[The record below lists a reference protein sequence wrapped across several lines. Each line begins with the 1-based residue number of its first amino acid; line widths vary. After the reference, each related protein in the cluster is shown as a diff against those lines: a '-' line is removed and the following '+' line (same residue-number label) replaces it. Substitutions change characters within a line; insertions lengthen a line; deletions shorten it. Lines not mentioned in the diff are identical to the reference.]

1 MALTLVQEVRLT
13 IGLIANAYDLLSDDE
28 ITHYLTKNNN
38 NIRRT
43 CLDCG
48 KTVLFILAQLTHTKA
63 DVLEEWTGD
72 WFNNYYKTLQMYM
85 NDPNF
90 SFAINGAMPYAG
102 GISVADIRANVENC
116 DNFVVNVDGGIPTDG
131 DAICTNN
138 TNQQVFKRFPNTF

>member
-13 IGLIANAYDLLSDDE
+13 IGLIGNAYDLLSDDE

-102 GISVADIRANVENC
+102 GISVSDIRANVDNS

-131 DAICTNN
+131 IASCSTN
-138 TNQQVFKRFPNTF
+138 TNQQVFKRFPDTF

>member
-1 MALTLVQEVRLT
+1 MALTLVQQVRLE
-13 IGLIANAYDLLSDDE
+13 IGLIGNAYDLLSDDE

-43 CLDCG
+43 SLDCG
-48 KTVLFILAQLTHTKA
+48 KIVCFILSQLTHTKA

-102 GISVADIRANVENC
+102 GISVADIRENVENY
-116 DNFVVNVDGGIPTDG
+116 DNLVVDVDAGIPTDG
-131 DAICTNN
+131 DASCTNN

>member
-1 MALTLVQEVRLT
+1 MALTLVQQVRLE
-13 IGLIANAYDLLSDDE
+13 IGLIGNAYDLLSDDE

-43 CLDCG
+43 SLDCG
-48 KTVLFILAQLTHTKA
+48 KIVCFILAQLTHTKA
-63 DVLEEWTGD
+63 DVLEEWSQD

-102 GISVADIRANVENC
+102 GISVSDIRANV
-116 DNFVVNVDGGIPTDG
+116 DNSDNLVVDVDGGIPTDG
-131 DAICTNN
+131 IASCSTN
-138 TNQQVFKRFPNTF
+138 TNQQVFKRLPDTF

>member
-13 IGLIANAYDLLSDDE
+13 IGLIGNAYDLLSDDE

-63 DVLEEWTGD
+63 DVLEEWSQD

-102 GISVADIRANVENC
+102 GISVSDIRANVENC

-131 DAICTNN
+131 VASCSTN
-138 TNQQVFKRFPNTF
+138 TNQQVFKRLSDTF

>member
-48 KTVLFILAQLTHTKA
+48 KTVLFILSQLTHTKA
-63 DVLEEWTGD
+63 DVLEEWSQD

-102 GISVADIRANVENC
+102 GISVSDIRANV
-116 DNFVVNVDGGIPTDG
+116 DNSDNLVVDVDGGIPTDG
-131 DAICTNN
+131 DASCTNN

>member
-13 IGLIANAYDLLSDDE
+13 IGLIGNAYDLLSDDE

-63 DVLEEWTGD
+63 DVLEEWSHD

-102 GISVADIRANVENC
+102 GISVSDIRANVENC
-116 DNFVVNVDGGIPTDG
+116 DNFVVNVDGSIPTDG
-131 DAICTNN
+131 EAICSTN
-138 TNQQVFKRFPNTF
+138 TNQQVFKRFPDTF

>member
-13 IGLIANAYDLLSDDE
+13 IGLIGNAYDLLSDDE

-63 DVLEEWTGD
+63 DVLEEWSHD

-85 NDPNF
+85 NDQTLV
-90 SFAINGAMPYAG
+90 SLSM
-102 GISVADIRANVENC
+102 VQCLMLVELVYRIL
-116 DNFVVNVDGGIPTDG
+116 DLT
-131 DAICTNN
+131 
-138 TNQQVFKRFPNTF
+138 